1 MVTASRTVEVNMV
14 KKRAR
19 WTTPNIEL
27 LLPDLQSPDEV
38 GRRHTVRAL
47 CPCHAGWEAFEQHVG
62 IVFRSLRDPSHIVRA
77 HALHV
82 LEDAARMM
90 LAEDLRYHLEAGEE
104 KLGEKRCRYRSMEQ
118 RLEARRNNR
127 IRKLQRRRSG
137 RTRPNKA
144 LELTAR

>member
-1 MVTASRTVEVNMV
+1 MV
-14 KKRAR
+14 KKRSR
-19 WTTPNIEL
+19 WATSNIEV

-82 LEDAARMM
+82 FEDAARMM
-90 LAEDLRYHLEAGEE
+90 LAEDLRCYHLEAGEE
-104 KLGEKRCRYRSMEQ
+104 KIGEKRCRYRSIEQ
-118 RLEARRNNR
+118 RLEARQNNR
-127 IRKLQRRRSG
+127 IRKLKRRR
-137 RTRPNKA
+137 RRQDA
-144 LELTAR
+144 A